1 MSRLVTERPLSR
13 VVVGTAGHIDH
24 GKTRLVEAL
33 TGIDCDRWAEEK
45 ERGITIDLGFAHL
58 EKELPDGGTL
68 QLGFV
73 DVPGHEKFLRNAL
86 AGLGGIRIMLLVVAA
101 DEGVKP
107 QTREHLAI
115 CSLLGIPAGLAVL
128 TKADLVEPDLLE
140 LARLEVEELLEASPY
155 RDAPVLAVSSTTGQG
170 IDALDA
176 ELVRLATAWAV
187 EPDRQ
192 LPARLPIDR
201 AFHLKGL
208 GVIVTGTLASGE
220 IAVGDTL
227 EILPG
232 PPAAAPATARVRSV
246 QVHGASREHAVAG
259 ERTALQLGGI
269 DLAQVERGSEA
280 VTPERFET
288 TRRLLARVRLLPDAP
303 EPLRGFTPVRVH
315 LLSSEVLGKLRPV
328 ERGAGE
334 ESPEHGKSGR
344 ALLAPGDEGVVE
356 IRLSEPVVAIRGDR
370 LIIRRPSPELTLG
383 GGEVLDPQP
392 HARRL
397 RDLEAAAGADSLAS
411 GEAAMVLLHWARE
424 AGPAGLTTAQA
435 ARRLGEPPERPDA
448 ALRALAEH
456 GKLLAVPQGAG
467 QGAGKGGGR
476 DRRWIAPDAYR
487 RIVERARSE
496 VEAFFVRDRLARGMP
511 KAEAVERIFPGPA
524 AALADTYLSWLEK
537 QDVLRVAG
545 DLVTLPGREAALTD
559 EESDL
564 AKAVLERFAAGG
576 LTPPSPAEISRQ
588 LSAKPQI
595 LDGVVRYLTERG
607 KLVRLPGGLILA
619 ASSVDGL
626 QQELAA
632 TGWERFTVADFKDR
646 FGLSRKW
653 TIPLLEHLDSTGFT
667 RRLGDERMLA
677 GGR

>member
-1 MSRLVTERPLSR
+1 VIRVVTERPLSR

-140 LARLEVEELLEASPY
+140 LARLEVDDLLEPTPY
-155 RDAPVLAVSSTTGQG
+155 RGAPVLAVSSVTGNG
-170 IDALDA
+170 IEALEA
-176 ELVRLATAWAV
+176 ELVRLATEHAV
-187 EPDRQ
+187 EPDLA

-208 GVIVTGTLASGE
+208 GVIVTGTLASGS
-220 IAVGDTL
+220 IAVGETL

-232 PPAAAPATARVRSV
+232 PPGADPATARVRSV
-246 QVHGASREHAVAG
+246 QVHGASRERAVAG

-269 DLAQVERGSEA
+269 DLDRVERGSEA
-280 VTPERFET
+280 VAPGRFET
-288 TRRLLARVRLLPDAP
+288 TRRLLARVRLLPEAP
-303 EPLRGFTPVRVH
+303 DPFRGFTPVRVH

-328 ERGAGE
+328 ERRSSDARHQGGQSE
-334 ESPEHGKSGR
+334 R
-344 ALLAPGDEGVVE
+344 ARIDPGDEGVVE

-370 LIIRRPSPELTLG
+370 LIVRRPSPELTLG
-383 GGEVLDPQP
+383 GGSVLDPQP

-397 RDLEAAAGADSLAS
+397 RDLEAAAAPRNLGSDDP
-411 GEAAMVLLHWARE
+411 AAVLLQWARD
-424 AGPAGLTTAQA
+424 AGPVGITADQA
-435 ARRLGEPPERPDA
+435 ARRLGEPTERPA
-448 ALRALAEH
+448 ARLRTLAES
-456 GKLLAVPQGAG
+456 GKLLPVPAGAG
-467 QGAGKGGGR
+467 QGGGK
-476 DRRWIAPDAYR
+476 DLRWIAPDAYR
-487 RIVERARSE
+487 KIAERAGAE
-496 VEAFFVRDRLARGMP
+496 LEAFFARDRLARGMP
-511 KAEAVERIFPGPA
+511 KAEAVVRIFPGRA
-524 AALADTYLSWLEK
+524 AALADTYLAWLEK
-537 QDVLRVAG
+537 QGVLRVAG
-545 DLVTLPGREAALTD
+545 DLVTLPGREAELTD

-564 AKAVLERFAAGG
+564 ARAVLERFAAGG
-576 LTPPSPAEISRQ
+576 LTPPGPSEISRE

-607 KLVRLPGGLILA
+607 KLVRLPGGLL
-619 ASSVDGL
+619 
-626 QQELAA
+626 LAA
-632 TGWERFTVADFKDR
+632 TSVDSLKQDLGAAGWERFTVADFKDR

-653 TIPLLEHLDSTGFT
+653 AIPLLEHLDSTGFT
-667 RRLGDERMLA
+667 RRLGDERMLTND

>member
-1 MSRLVTERPLSR
+1 VSDPALSR

-115 CSLLGIPAGLAVL
+115 CSLLGIPSGIAVL

-140 LARLEVEELLEASPY
+140 LARMEVEELLEGTPY
-155 RDAPVLAVSSTTGQG
+155 RGAPVLAVSSLTGEG
-170 IDALDA
+170 IDGLEA
-176 ELVRLATAWAV
+176 ELVRLAAAQAV
-187 EPDRQ
+187 EPDPE

-208 GVIVTGTLASGE
+208 GVIVTGTLASGS

-227 EILPG
+227 EILPAPTG
-232 PPAAAPATARVRSV
+232 AEPATARVRSV
-246 QVHGASREHAVAG
+246 QVHGASRERAVAG

-269 DLAQVERGSEA
+269 DLDRVERGREA
-280 VTPERFET
+280 VAPGDFET
-288 TRRLLARVRLLPDAP
+288 TRRLLARVRLLPEAP
-303 EPLRGFTPVRVH
+303 EPFQGFTPVRVH

-328 ERGAGE
+328 ERGVGE
-334 ESPEHGKSGR
+334 ERPQHAQIDR
-344 ALLAPGDEGVVE
+344 ARIAPGEEGVVE

-370 LIIRRPSPELTLG
+370 LIVRRPSPELTLG
-383 GGEVLDPQP
+383 GGTVLDPEP
-392 HARRL
+392 HGRRL
-397 RDLEAAAGADSLAS
+397 RDLEAAAAPSRLGSDDP
-411 GEAAMVLLHWARE
+411 AAVLLHWARE
-424 AGPAGLTTAQA
+424 AGAGGITARQA
-435 ARRLGEPPERPDA
+435 ARRLGVPTERPA
-448 ALRALAEH
+448 ATLRTLAED
-456 GKLLAVPQGAG
+456 GKLLAVPPGAG
-467 QGAGKGGGR
+467 QGAGGGR
-476 DRRWIAPDAYR
+476 GPRWIAPEAYR

-496 VEAFFVRDRLARGMP
+496 VAAFFVRDRLARGMP

-524 AALADTYLSWLEK
+524 AGLADTYLSWLEK
-537 QDVLRVAG
+537 QDVLRIAG
-545 DLVTLPGREAALTD
+545 DLVTLPGREAELTD

-564 AKAVLERFAAGG
+564 ARAVQERFAAGG
-576 LTPPSPAEISRQ
+576 LTPPAPAEVGRE
-588 LSAKPQI
+588 LAAKPQI

-619 ASSVDGL
+619 TSAVDGL
-626 QQELAA
+626 KDDLAHA
-632 TGWERFTVADFKDR
+632 GWERFTVADFKAR

-653 TIPLLEHLDSTGFT
+653 AIPLLEHLDSTGFT
-667 RRLGDERMLA
+667 RRLGDERMIA
-677 GGR
+677 GGGSR